1 MQKNSSMEARAI
13 RVLMLEDEAT
23 DAQLCERE
31 LRRGAFDLTCHTV
44 DSREAFERALEQ
56 FNPDVILSDVS
67 LPRFN
72 GMEALDLVRTRM
84 PEIPFIFVSGTIG
97 EDRAAE
103 ALRRGATDYV
113 LKQRLQRLV
122 PVVTRAIEEAAQRTA
137 RRGAEQE
144 LALTRERL
152 DVIISSL
159 VDVVWSARASPR
171 QTLYVSAATEAIY
184 QRSPAEFYANP
195 GLWMQVIHPDDR
207 PQVQSAWNKAL
218 RGELFEAEYRIVR
231 PDGEV
236 RWIHDRGTP
245 FHGPDGNVVRVDGLA
260 RDVTQRRMQ
269 QVKIDRLTRIRDVL
283 TSINAAIVRIRDRQ
297 HLFEDTCRI
306 AVEHGRFKMAWI
318 GVAQPSGK
326 KSTPVAW
333 YGDDHGYLEEVAE
346 SLRTMHEDPGIAARV
361 LHEHNAVVINDIAA
375 DPRVVFKAAA
385 LKRGFRSCVVMP
397 LMVDQECAGVLTL
410 YSAETNV
417 FDQDEMRLLDDL
429 SGDIGLAMAYIDK
442 EEKLN
447 FLAYYD
453 ALTGLCNRAVLVQ
466 RLKQEL
472 TYAHRRNRRAAVL
485 FIDLDNFKWINDSL
499 GHSAGDKLLVS
510 VASRLQ
516 HAVREEDTV
525 ARLGGDEFV
534 MVLADQEPGDNLS
547 AAVERIL
554 ATVARPV
561 QLDAGQV
568 DVSCSIGVSLYP
580 DDGGDAETLIKNA
593 DVAMYRAK
601 ELGRNNFQFFERQMN
616 VRVNERIDLQ
626 RRLKR
631 ALEQDELFLH
641 YQPQFSLRTG
651 AMVAAE
657 ALVRW
662 DDVTLGSVPP
672 DRFIPL
678 AEDAGLMV
686 PLGEWILRSA
696 CRQMKAWQ
704 DNGLG
709 LQRIA
714 VNLSARQLRG
724 VEFAAAVESIL
735 SEIGLPAHRLEM
747 ELTESV
753 LMQQADATVA
763 TLHALKAMG
772 IALTI
777 DDFGTG
783 YSSLSFLKR
792 FPVSRLKIDRAF
804 VRDIATDAH
813 DAAIARGIIALA
825 HSVGLGVVAEGV
837 ETEEQLRVLRHGGC
851 DEAQGHHLA
860 VAGSAAALSAYA
872 THAVERP

>member
-1 MQKNSSMEARAI
+1 MEARAI
-13 RVLMLEDEAT
+13 RVLMLEDEPG
-23 DAQLCERE
+23 DAELCERE

-44 DSREAFERALEQ
+44 SSREAFERALEQ
-56 FNPDVILSDVS
+56 FHPDVILSDVS
-67 LPRFN
+67 LPRFD
-72 GMEALDLVRTRM
+72 GMQALELVRTRM

-97 EDRAAE
+97 EDRAVE
-103 ALRRGATDYV
+103 ALRSGATDYV

-122 PVVTRAIEEAAQRTA
+122 PAVTRAMNEAAQREA
-137 RRGAEQE
+137 RLSAEHE
-144 LALTRERL
+144 LTHARERL

-159 VDVVWSARASPR
+159 VDVVWSALASPR
-171 QTLYVSAATEAIY
+171 RMLYVSAAIEPIY
-184 QRSPAEFYANP
+184 QRAPAEFYADAE
-195 GLWMQVIHPDDR
+195 LWMQCIHPEDR
-207 PQVQSAWNKAL
+207 PHVQSAWNNAL
-218 RGELFEAEYRIVR
+218 SGALFEAEYRIVR

-245 FHGPDGNVVRVDGLA
+245 FHRADGAVARVDGLA

-269 QVKIDRLTRIRDVL
+269 QAKSERLTRIRDVL

-306 AVEHGRFKMAWI
+306 AVEHGRFAMAWI

-326 KSTPVAW
+326 KTTPVAW
-333 YGDDHGYLEEVAE
+333 HGDERGYLEEVNE
-346 SLRTMHEDPGIAARV
+346 SLRAMPQDPGLAARV
-361 LHEHNAVVINDIAA
+361 LHDRTPVVINDIAA
-375 DPRVVFKAAA
+375 DPRVVFKSAA
-385 LKRGFRSCVVMP
+385 LARGFRSCVLMP
-397 LMVDQECAGVLTL
+397 LLVGQESAGVLTL
-410 YSAETNV
+410 YSAETGV
-417 FDQDEMRLLDDL
+417 FGEEEMRLLNDL
-429 SGDIGLAMAYIDK
+429 AGDIGLAMAYIEK

-453 ALTGLCNRAVLVQ
+453 ELTGLCNRSVLVQ
-466 RLKQEL
+466 RLKQEI
-472 TYAHRRNRRAAVL
+472 TYANRRNRRAAVL
-485 FIDLDNFKWINDSL
+485 FIDLDNFKWVNDTL
-499 GHSAGDKLLVS
+499 GHSAGDTLLAM
-510 VASRLQ
+510 VASRLLA
-516 HAVREEDTV
+516 AVREQDTV

-554 ATVARPV
+554 TAVSRPV
-561 QLDAGQV
+561 QFDSGEV

-580 DDGGDAETLIKNA
+580 DDGMDAETLIKNA

-616 VRVNERIDLQ
+616 VRVNERVDLQ
-626 RRLKR
+626 RRLK
-631 ALEQDELFLH
+631 AAVEGAEFFLH

-651 AMVAAE
+651 AIVAAE

-662 DDVTLGSVPP
+662 TDGVLGAVPP

-678 AEDAGLMV
+678 AEDTGLMG
-686 PLGEWILRSA
+686 PLGEWILREA
-696 CRQMKAWQ
+696 CAQMKAWL
-704 DNGLG
+704 DADIG

-714 VNLSARQLRG
+714 INLSARQLRG
-724 VEFAAAVESIL
+724 MHFAARVETIL
-735 SEIGLPAHRLEM
+735 QEVGLPAHRLEV
-747 ELTESV
+747 ELTENV
-753 LMQQADATVA
+753 LMQQGDSALA
-763 TLHALKAMG
+763 TLHALKSMG
-772 IALTI
+772 VALTI

-783 YSSLSFLKR
+783 YSSLSFLKH

-837 ETEEQLRVLRHGGC
+837 ESEEQLRVLRHGDC
-851 DEAQGHHLA
+851 DEAQGHFL
-860 VAGSAAALSAYA
+860 AAADLPAALTGFAASARA
-872 THAVERP
+872 